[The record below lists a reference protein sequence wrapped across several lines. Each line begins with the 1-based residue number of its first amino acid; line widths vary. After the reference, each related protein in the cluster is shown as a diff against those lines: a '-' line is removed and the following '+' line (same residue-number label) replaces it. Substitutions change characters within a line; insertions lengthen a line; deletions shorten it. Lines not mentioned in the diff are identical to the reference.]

1 MAENAKR
8 DTAEQKEF
16 RAYCRK
22 WLANNVPAAPSF
34 KPLRNGAEVATEEHL
49 TYYSAWQKS
58 AYAAGLVGCDYPVAY
73 GGGGRTKCQSIANQ
87 EMMRAKTPILP
98 GAIGLGMAAPTIFFH
113 GSEELKQRLLPK
125 LLSGDEMWCQG
136 FSEPGAG
143 SDLASVQTFAERR
156 GDKWVINGHKVW
168 TSTAQFATWMILLA
182 RTDRSDKYNGLT
194 YFVVPIKS
202 ELGKSVTV
210 RPLIKITGE
219 TGFNEELFNN
229 LEIDDAYR
237 LDEVGK
243 GWQVAMTTLAHERGA
258 GPLTSPLSG
267 GQGLPDAPPAGK
279 EGKEGKD
286 SNPGTAFPLLR
297 LAQACARNGK
307 PAGDDPVILDKVMN
321 MLIRQTGIKQHRRM
335 RGVSGLADY
344 QRLALQDK
352 LLSTEYLQDAA
363 ALALEIEGPL
373 STLSQFDPAAPD
385 NGKWPLAY
393 LSSFGGTIA
402 AGTSEIQRNIL
413 GERVLGLDKSK

>member
-1 MAENAKR
+1 
-8 DTAEQKEF
+8 
-16 RAYCRK
+16 
-22 WLANNVPAAPSF
+22 
-34 KPLRNGAEVATEEHL
+34 
-49 TYYSAWQKS
+49 
-58 AYAAGLVGCDYPVAY
+58 
-73 GGGGRTKCQSIANQ
+73 
-87 EMMRAKTPILP
+87 
-98 GAIGLGMAAPTIFFH
+98 
-113 GSEELKQRLLPK
+113 
-125 LLSGDEMWCQG
+125 MWCQG

-143 SDLASVQTFAERR
+143 SDLASVQTFAERK

-219 TGFNEELFNN
+219 TGFNEELFDN
-229 LEIDDAYR
+229 LEVDDAYR

-258 GPLTSPLSG
+258 GPLTSPMSG
-267 GQGLPDAPPAGK
+267 GQGMEVKRETGIS
-279 EGKEGKD
+279 EY
-286 SNPGTAFPLLR
+286 PLLK
-297 LAQACARNGK
+297 LAQQCSRNGK
-307 PAGDDPVILDKVMN
+307 PAIEDPVISDKVMS
-321 MLIRQTGIKQHRRM
+321 MLVRQVGIKQHRRM
-335 RGVSGLADY
+335 RSVSGLVDQ

-352 LLSTEYLQDAA
+352 LLSTEYQQDAA
-363 ALALEIEGPL
+363 AIGLEIEGAAG
-373 STLSQFDPAAPD
+373 TLSNFDKQAPD
-385 NGKWPLAY
+385 HGKWPMAY